1 MPTLI
6 LFAAVGLALIALL
19 FIADAKLEN
28 VTPIITS
35 DRVGLPAP
43 WHPDTLETPLPLP
56 YTALEVV
63 APTQSK
69 QEPETQPKIESVAR
83 AARAEAPP
91 RRHSTRQRFKH
102 QKNRFHYLAD
112 RFSIRGQ

>member
-28 VTPIITS
+28 VTPIVTS

-43 WHPDTLETPLPLP
+43 WRPETLETPLPLP
-56 YTALEVV
+56 YTALEAG
-63 APTQSK
+63 APTQPT
-69 QEPETQPKIESVAR
+69 EAQPKIESIAR

-91 RRHSTRQRFKH
+91 KRHSTRRPFKH